1 MEEIII
7 LHKIDLSEE
16 SIEQILRSQCF
27 TIVCMVKSMNPYI
40 GQRVSKA
47 FEEEWE
53 DFYKVVNNDN
63 VSEGDAISKS
73 LTLNYSYAENLEMLH
88 TSLCLIVQN
97 EIDEGGLLR

>member
-1 MEEIII
+1 
-7 LHKIDLSEE
+7 
-16 SIEQILRSQCF
+16 
-27 TIVCMVKSMNPYI
+27 MNPYI